1 MKRLFPPATAC
12 GPTLASTRSL
22 LHTSYKLH
30 TRMPKTGQAA
40 VVGGRRVSR
49 RGRKIERDAKHVRR
63 RNPSA
68 MALRGGRER
77 VGARPRWLPL
87 TPACGVAQQD
97 AEPEGYE
104 DELSEWAHYLHTFA
118 DDAEESSDEPEDE
131 PVTPVASPKGSP
143 KREKFNKHTFKKFSL
158 DGSAGMKGVRRAGES
173 WRPHAYCAR
182 LTQCG
187 VRSAQASSSSRRP
200 APACPAG
207 CSAPSAFARGRPALR
222 SPRAPVGEAGLGARR
237 LANRLARRTSEKARW
252 RPRAPRKAGVRPSG
266 PEYTGICIHMMVHL
280 LGVRSMICDAPH
292 RVRSG
297 FTTHGR
303 SLDAATHL
311 SLRRPAD
318 SVSAYAP

>member
-1 MKRLFPPATAC
+1 
-12 GPTLASTRSL
+12 
-22 LHTSYKLH
+22 
-30 TRMPKTGQAA
+30 MPKTGQAA

-49 RGRKIERDAKHVRR
+49 RGRKIERDAKLVRR

-68 MALRGGRER
+68 IMALRGGRER
-77 VGARPRWLPL
+77 VGARPRWLSL

-173 WRPHAYCAR
+173 WRPHAHCVR

-237 LANRLARRTSEKARW
+237 LANRDLRGELLRKRDGDRARLERLGSG
-252 RPRAPRKAGVRPSG
+252 RAGLNIRAFV
-266 PEYTGICIHMMVHL
+266 
-280 LGVRSMICDAPH
+280 
-292 RVRSG
+292 
-297 FTTHGR
+297 FT
-303 SLDAATHL
+303 
-311 SLRRPAD
+311 
-318 SVSAYAP
+318 

>member
-1 MKRLFPPATAC
+1 
-12 GPTLASTRSL
+12 
-22 LHTSYKLH
+22 
-30 TRMPKTGQAA
+30 MPKTGQAA

-68 MALRGGRER
+68 MAFRGGRER

-173 WRPHAYCAR
+173 WRPHEACSADVR
-182 LTQCG
+182 G
-187 VRSAQASSSSRRP
+187 VSVRRP
-200 APACPAG
+200 AQAVG
-207 CSAPSAFARGRPALR
+207 VARGHAQRDAAFLR
-222 SPRAPVGEAGLGARR
+222 HPRGAVRLSEAPELRQLRWGRLDSAHGASRIDLRGGLLRKRDGDRARLERLGSGRAGL
-237 LANRLARRTSEKARW
+237 NI
-252 RPRAPRKAGVRPSG
+252 RAFV
-266 PEYTGICIHMMVHL
+266 V
-280 LGVRSMICDAPH
+280 
-292 RVRSG
+292 
-297 FTTHGR
+297 FT
-303 SLDAATHL
+303 
-311 SLRRPAD
+311 
-318 SVSAYAP
+318 